1 MKRKDKIDL
10 KNKDSKDLK
19 KQLIQ
24 SRKDLMKMTIEL
36 KMGGAK
42 NVHEKTNMKKD
53 IARILTFINL
63 KNIIASQEKPK
74 TKEKEIANGTN

>member
-10 KNKDSKDLK
+10 KNKDPKDLK

-24 SRKDLMKMTIEL
+24 SKKDLMKMTIEL
-36 KMGGAK
+36 KMGSAK

-63 KNIIASQEKPK
+63 KSIIASQEKPK
-74 TKEKEIANGTN
+74 TGKKEIANGTN